1 MRIRYTGSTYKN
13 SQAAFTH
20 AGPTSENP
28 QAKRRRGNAVLPAGR
43 GGAAGG
49 AVPEGQQEGEAD
61 V

>member
-20 AGPTSENP
+20 AGPTKEKP
-28 QAKRRRGNAVLPAGR
+28 QAKRRRRQGGGPAGG